1 MTRKY
6 LVEAEAR
13 LVERESDVTFA
24 SDSLERQL
32 EMLDELLEDAEEAE
46 DASASSAEE
55 ELEDAEDALQTGFDK
70 LKEEIM
76 NHQNIVVSDNNVSER
91 IEEIFEHLMHGEG
104 GPGAEKIRTLVGEII
119 GYKEES
125 VVEKQR
131 RQFGDDISKNQEA
144 PDDEPTFTP
153 TERMVEEI
161 EQDAAA
167 AIDTIHELE
176 LGTVSKEACELE
188 VE

>member
-1 MTRKY
+1 
-6 LVEAEAR
+6 
-13 LVERESDVTFA
+13 
-24 SDSLERQL
+24 
-32 EMLDELLEDAEEAE
+32 
-46 DASASSAEE
+46 
-55 ELEDAEDALQTGFDK
+55 
-70 LKEEIM
+70 
-76 NHQNIVVSDNNVSER
+76 
-91 IEEIFEHLMHGEG
+91 MHGES

-144 PDDEPTFTP
+144 PDDEPVFTP
-153 TERMVEEI
+153 TEQMVEEI